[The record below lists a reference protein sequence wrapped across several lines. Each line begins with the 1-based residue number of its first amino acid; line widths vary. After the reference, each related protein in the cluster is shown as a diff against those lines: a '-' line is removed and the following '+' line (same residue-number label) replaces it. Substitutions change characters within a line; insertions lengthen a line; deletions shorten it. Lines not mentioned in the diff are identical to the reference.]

1 MPAPINVLFV
11 CGRNNRRSP
20 TAAHIFRNDRR
31 MNVRSGGVAD
41 TSRRRVSEADLRW
54 AQLVLVVERKYAGR
68 LRTAFPHVDPF
79 PPMECLDISD
89 EYTFMQPEL
98 VELLKSSV
106 DAALEAYHE
115 EREDGSP

>member
-41 TSRRRVSEADLRW
+41 TSRRKVSEGDLRW

-68 LRTAFPHVDPF
+68 LKTAFPKVDPF
-79 PPMECLDISD
+79 PPIECLDISD

-98 VELLKSSV
+98 VEMLKSSV
-106 DAALEAYHE
+106 DSALETYFE
-115 EREDGSP
+115 EQADE